1 LDPNYAPALAG
12 LAKIEAHIYRNH
24 EPTQAHL
31 RLGEQLAQQAL
42 ALDHEL
48 PSAHVA
54 MGFVYGIRYDYVHA
68 AQEIREGIRLK
79 SDDPWFWDQLSWALA
94 YLQPPDNAGAEQ
106 AAREAIRLL
115 PNFPVAYFHLGRALL
130 QQQRYQE
137 AVTALN
143 RSLEL
148 DPASA
153 APHFGLSQ
161 VYLARGNTDLAL
173 AEMDKTS
180 FKAYP
185 LALIQTSSI
194 YAVRGEKERALVELE
209 KALLLG
215 YRDFAALDSSP
226 YLASL
231 RADPRYQQLLGRYRK

>member
-1 LDPNYAPALAG
+1 
-12 LAKIEAHIYRNH
+12 
-24 EPTQAHL
+24 
-31 RLGEQLAQQAL
+31 
-42 ALDHEL
+42 
-48 PSAHVA
+48 
-54 MGFVYGIRYDYVHA
+54 
-68 AQEIREGIRLK
+68 
-79 SDDPWFWDQLSWALA
+79 
-94 YLQPPDNAGAEQ
+94 
-106 AAREAIRLL
+106 
-115 PNFPVAYFHLGRALL
+115 
-130 QQQRYQE
+130 
-137 AVTALN
+137 
-143 RSLEL
+143 LEL